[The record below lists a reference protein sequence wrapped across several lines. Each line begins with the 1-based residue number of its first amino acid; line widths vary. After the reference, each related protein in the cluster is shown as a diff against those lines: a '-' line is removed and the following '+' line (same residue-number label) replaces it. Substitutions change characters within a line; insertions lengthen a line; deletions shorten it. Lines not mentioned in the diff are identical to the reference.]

1 MRTCFCLDEV
11 HQSCQYS
18 PAAPFPLR
26 HPRSAIWDSLPDV
39 FVGQV
44 SQLVRLVRLLCA
56 ELALNF
62 EWQGAVLP
70 PWRTYTTYIS
80 RWVSKHVTDSIVHL
94 SASNTCGLAT
104 QAGSLL
110 GHNNNARVDGGVAG
124 SCRGVGVATPA
135 AWLQPLPCANSS
147 AFEPQACCG
156 STATATGTAHHSLP
170 EDGAAAPLALSHV
183 ATGWAMAGRGR
194 RDACAPKPLVTIF
207 GFEVQA
213 TPRPYN

>member
-1 MRTCFCLDEV
+1 MLPLHAHMFLSRR
-11 HQSCQYS
+11 S
-18 PAAPFPLR
+18 APIVPGLSRCPLPLR

-56 ELALNF
+56 ELVLNF
-62 EWQGAVLP
+62 ESQGAVLP

-94 SASNTCGLAT
+94 SASDTRGLAT
-104 QAGSLL
+104 QAGS
-110 GHNNNARVDGGVAG
+110 NARVDCGVAG
-124 SCRGVGVATPA
+124 VGRGVGVATPAA
-135 AWLQPLPCANSS
+135 AWLQPLPCANGS

-156 STATATGTAHHSLP
+156 SSATATGTAHHSSP
-170 EDGAAAPLALSHV
+170 VAGAAAPFALSHV
-183 ATGWAMAGRGR
+183 ATVWAAAGRGR

-213 TPRPYN
+213 APRPYD